1 MIIKHNIYPVDM
13 LANLI
18 CDLTDAYPNSELHY
32 DLEKDKIITERI
44 KRGIIITGENNQ
56 KLIDFDMSLDDF
68 NTDDIKKLT
77 I

>member
-1 MIIKHNIYPVDM
+1 MYF
-13 LANLI
+13 
-18 CDLTDAYPNSELHY
+18 
-32 DLEKDKIITERI
+32 DKIITERI